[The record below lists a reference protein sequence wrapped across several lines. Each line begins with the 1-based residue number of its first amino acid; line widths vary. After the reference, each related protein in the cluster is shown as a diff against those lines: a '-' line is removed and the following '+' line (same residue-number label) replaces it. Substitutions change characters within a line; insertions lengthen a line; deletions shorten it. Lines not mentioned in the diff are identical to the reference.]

1 MLRLLHCY
9 MQAWR
14 FFKLRVS
21 YEDRLL
27 QSFFGEDFLRYRQRT
42 PSGLPLID

>member
-1 MLRLLHCY
+1 VCL
-9 MQAWR
+9 QTWR
-14 FFKLRVS
+14 FFKLRIT

-27 QSFFGEDFLRYRQRT
+27 QSFFGEQYLQYRWQT